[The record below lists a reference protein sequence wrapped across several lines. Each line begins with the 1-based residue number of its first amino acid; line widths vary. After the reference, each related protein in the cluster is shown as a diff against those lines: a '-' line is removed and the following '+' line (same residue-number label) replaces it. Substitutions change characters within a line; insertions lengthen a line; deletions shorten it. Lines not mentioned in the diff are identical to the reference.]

1 MKKRKN
7 PKGAQ
12 NVPIQNLVA
21 KHAHMFNKAQTFRD
35 KSKYSRKVKH
45 ARQGVSPMVLDRIIG
60 LASCFI
66 PTKISA
72 FSSFCMTHTSASA
85 ELLLSN

>member
-7 PKGAQ
+7 PTGPQ
-12 NVPIQNLVA
+12 IDPIQNLVA

-45 ARQGVSPMVLDRIIG
+45 TRQEASPMVSDRIIG

-66 PTKISA
+66 PNKISA
-72 FSSFCMTHTSASA
+72 FFPLCLTYADA
-85 ELLLSN
+85 

>member
-1 MKKRKN
+1 MKKCKN

-21 KHAHMFNKAQTFRD
+21 KHAHMYNKAQTFRD

-45 ARQGVSPMVLDRIIG
+45 ARQEASPMVPDRIIG

-66 PTKISA
+66 PNKISA
-72 FSSFCMTHTSASA
+72 FSFFCLTHTTA
-85 ELLLSN
+85 

>member
-7 PKGAQ
+7 PTGPQ
-12 NVPIQNLVA
+12 IDPIQNLVA

-45 ARQGVSPMVLDRIIG
+45 ARQEASPMVSDRIIG

-66 PTKISA
+66 TKKISA
-72 FSSFCMTHTSASA
+72 FSSLCLTHTAA
-85 ELLLSN
+85 

>member
-7 PKGAQ
+7 PKGPQ
-12 NVPIQNLVA
+12 IDPIQNLVA

-45 ARQGVSPMVLDRIIG
+45 ARQEASPMVPDRVIG

-66 PTKISA
+66 PTRISA
-72 FSSFCMTHTSASA
+72 FSSFCLTRIAA
-85 ELLLSN
+85 

>member
-7 PKGAQ
+7 PTGPQ
-12 NVPIQNLVA
+12 ISPIQNLVA
-21 KHAHMFNKAQTFRD
+21 KHAHLFNKAQTFRD

-45 ARQGVSPMVLDRIIG
+45 ARQEASPMVLDRIIG

-66 PTKISA
+66 PNRISA
-72 FSSFCMTHTSASA
+72 FLPFA
-85 ELLLSN
+85 

>member
-12 NVPIQNLVA
+12 IVPIQNLVA
-21 KHAHMFNKAQTFRD
+21 KHAHLFNKAQTFCD

-45 ARQGVSPMVLDRIIG
+45 ARQEASPMVPDRIIR
-60 LASCFI
+60 LASYFI
-66 PTKISA
+66 PNQTSV
-72 FSSFCMTHTSASA
+72 FSLHI
-85 ELLLSN
+85 

>member
-7 PKGAQ
+7 PKGPQ
-12 NVPIQNLVA
+12 IVPIQNLVA
-21 KHAHMFNKAQTFRD
+21 KHAHMFNKAQAFYD

-45 ARQGVSPMVLDRIIG
+45 PRQEASPMVPDRIIG

-66 PTKISA
+66 PNGTSV
-72 FSSFCMTHTSASA
+72 FSP
-85 ELLLSN
+85 L